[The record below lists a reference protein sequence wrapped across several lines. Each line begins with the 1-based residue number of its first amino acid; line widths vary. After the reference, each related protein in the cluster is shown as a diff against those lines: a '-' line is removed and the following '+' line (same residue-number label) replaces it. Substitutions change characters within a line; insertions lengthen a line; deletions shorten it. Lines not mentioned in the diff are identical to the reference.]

1 MLDSTWSYRYEEALR
16 VGRAIEEMGF
26 YWYEDP
32 LAEQDIYNYVKLKQ
46 KLDIPI
52 LATEYP
58 IGGPDSYIPRITQ
71 RPTHLLR
78 GDVAV
83 KGRIPTFLHT
93 APPAQTFRNN
103 FE

>member
-32 LAEQDIYNYVKLKQ
+32 LADQDIYNYVKLKQ

-52 LATEYP
+52 LATEFP
-58 IGGPDSYIPRITQ
+58 MLSDRRPPR
-71 RPTHLLR
+71 LR
-78 GDVAV
+78 NTGDV
-83 KGRIPTFLHT
+83 L
-93 APPAQTFRNN
+93 N
-103 FE
+103 FCA